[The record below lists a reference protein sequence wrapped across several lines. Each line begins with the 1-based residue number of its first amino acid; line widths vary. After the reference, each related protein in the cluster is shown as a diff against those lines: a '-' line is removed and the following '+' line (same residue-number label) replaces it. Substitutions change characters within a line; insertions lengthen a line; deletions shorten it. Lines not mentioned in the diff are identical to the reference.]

1 MRLCADD
8 VLDELDGIA
17 GACNFTR
24 TTCFDVQDDVLE
36 TTVGLATSRK
46 APLGGKGVRRSPLM
60 QVDIA
65 GVLGRFGCDSNCR

>member
-8 VLDELDGIA
+8 MLDELDGIA
-17 GACNFTR
+17 VACNFAR

-46 APLGGKGVRRSPLM
+46 VPLGGKGVRRSPLM

>member
-8 VLDELDGIA
+8 MLDELDGIA
-17 GACNFTR
+17 VACNFAR

-46 APLGGKGVRRSPLM
+46 VPLGGKGLRRSPLM
-60 QVDIA
+60 RVDIA
-65 GVLGRFGCDSNCR
+65 GVLDEDGCDSNYS